1 MQRDR
6 PITHSKIIRNKLTT
20 SKMILAVSTLILFG
34 TGYCFSQSNKTG
46 KTMKTTIN
54 NIKTKK
60 TATAYLEKN
69 DPIFKSIKD
78 RAVTDLKQSSERS
91 DPESN
96 ENKLIATQIKT
107 WTKEKQ
113 NKLQA
118 LGEKSINDY
127 TAQTHFDIGTFIMVF
142 SEFGK
147 MDQKK
152 ISEEYDIRIQY
163 LGDDKYVA
171 EFWED
176 GLAVNSEANALISA
190 HELATSEYAKKHPD
204 SGVGNV
210 EVVKKTYANVRKSIQ
225 AGVQERYTK
234 MMALL
239 YTKEKDS
246 SIIFHYP
253 GQPMIDFVKNNSK

>member
-1 MQRDR
+1 MPRNIS
-6 PITHSKIIRNKLTT
+6 ITHSKKISNKVTT
-20 SKMILAVSTLILFG
+20 SKMILALSTLILFG
-34 TGYCFSQSNKTG
+34 SGYCFSQSNKTG
-46 KTMKTTIN
+46 KTMKATIN
-54 NIKTKK
+54 DIKTKK

-69 DPIFKSIKD
+69 DPIFITIKD
-78 RAVTDLKQSSERS
+78 RAVTDLKQSSVRS

-96 ENKLIATQIKT
+96 EDKLIATQIKT

-118 LGEKSINDY
+118 LVEQSINDY
-127 TAQTHFDIGTFIMVF
+127 TAKTHFDVGTFMMVF

-152 ISEEYDIRIQY
+152 IAEEYDIRIQD

-204 SGVGNV
+204 SGIGNV

-234 MMALL
+234 VMVLL
-239 YTKEKDS
+239 YTLDKDGL
-246 SIIFHYP
+246 ITFHDP
-253 GQPMIDFVKNNSK
+253 FQSVIDFIKE